1 MKNTKVTIRQFQQED
16 LQAVLSIFGTT
27 SFAETSANPA
37 DSVFASV
44 VSYQAANNNLG
55 MHKGFVLV
63 DEDKQQVIGF
73 YGRLGMAMRYKNE
86 TLKAVQSFSAYILPG
101 YPGYFKTLLQDFI
114 TINDADIYLSV
125 FPVNFIYSSYTKTG
139 YTEVCTGH
147 FAEQAYI
154 LFSPIDFTV
163 EALVKKAIKKQVP
176 PALTFSKLT
185 AGLPQGKKTH
195 PGYTC
200 NLTHTIPA
208 NVSAIETYYYQRNY
222 NHIVPVWNY
231 ETLKLKYEK
240 NAWHSGAQV
249 HENSAFIVTC
259 TDNNGKVCGLA
270 VAKKL
275 RGFNKLILAD
285 LQTQQ
290 QDYELIT
297 RALIDKLGEVIR
309 TLGYNSL
316 LNIRVDPIYTKV
328 IEANYRLIR
337 RKQER
342 RVYAYMADEKR
353 YADIKILYADDDT
366 NF

>member
-1 MKNTKVTIRQFQQED
+1 MKNTKVTIRQFQPED
-16 LQAVLSIFGTT
+16 LQAVLSIFSTT
-27 SFAETSANPA
+27 SFAETSVNPA

-44 VSYQAANNNLG
+44 VSYQAATNNLG
-55 MHKGFVLV
+55 MHKGFVLI

-86 TLKAVQSFSAYILPG
+86 PLKAVQSFSAYILPG

-125 FPVNFIYSSYTKTG
+125 FPVNFIYNSYTKTG
-139 YTEVCTGH
+139 YTEVCAGH

-154 LFSPIDFTV
+154 LFSPVDFTL
-163 EALVKKAIKKQVP
+163 EALVKKALKKQIP
-176 PALTFSKLT
+176 PALTFSKFLGRLL
-185 AGLPQGKKTH
+185 AGKKQQG
-195 PGYTC
+195 GYSC
-200 NLTHTIPA
+200 KLTSTVPDD
-208 NVSAIETYYYQRNY
+208 VSAIETYYYQRNY
-222 NHIVPVWNY
+222 NHIVPVWNSP
-231 ETLKLKYEK
+231 TLILKYEK
-240 NAWHSGAQV
+240 NAWKQTEQV
-249 HENSAFIVTC
+249 HENSSFIVTC
-259 TDNNGKVCGLA
+259 TDTTGKVCGIA

-328 IEANYRLIR
+328 IETSYRLIR

-342 RVYAYMADEKR
+342 RVYAYTTDEKR